1 MNTPSPINPLS
12 PLSQQARGK
21 SNVRLAVISIIA
33 LHAVF
38 FGGLLLQGCK
48 PKTVDQSLAGR
59 DTVTPSVPPIDV
71 APSVPTNVAL
81 FGPGTTQPALTGD
94 PYAHPG
100 VALTPSVPTNETWM
114 TSTPP
119 PPVESVQP
127 TLPPSTTEYV
137 VKARDT
143 LGQIA
148 KTHGISLAA
157 LLQANPGIEPLRLQI
172 GDKVLIPAAALQSG
186 GATPAEDADAQ
197 KTTTHVVKGGENLTR
212 IAKTYGVTVKELRA
226 ANNLKTDRILVGQK
240 LKIPAAAPAG
250 QMGTAET
257 GLPPR

>member
-59 DTVTPSVPPIDV
+59 DTGASVPTTPVTPP
-71 APSVPTNVAL
+71 VPTNVAL

-94 PYAHPG
+94 PYDQPG
-100 VALTPSVPTNETWM
+100 VALTPSVPTNETWV

-119 PPVESVQP
+119 PVEPVQP
-127 TLPPSTTEYV
+127 TLPPSTSEYV

-143 LGQIA
+143 MGQIA
-148 KTHGISLAA
+148 KNHGISLAT
-157 LLQANPGIEPLRLQI
+157 LLQANPGIEPLRMRI
-172 GDKVLIPAAALQSG
+172 GDKIQIPAVAAQSG
-186 GATPAEDADAQ
+186 GAAAIEDPNAPN
-197 KTTTHVVKGGENLTR
+197 TTTHVVKSGENLTR
-212 IAKTYGVTVKELRA
+212 IAKTYGVTLKELRA
-226 ANNLKTDRILVGQK
+226 ANNLKTDRILVGKK

-250 QMGTAET
+250 QGGTAET

>member
-1 MNTPSPINPLS
+1 
-12 PLSQQARGK
+12 
-21 SNVRLAVISIIA
+21 

-59 DTVTPSVPPIDV
+59 DTVATPVPPPDV
-71 APSVPTNVAL
+71 TPSVPTNVAL
-81 FGPGTTQPALTGD
+81 FGPETTQPALTGD
-94 PYAHPG
+94 PYVQPG
-100 VALTPSVPTNETWM
+100 VALTPSVPTNETWT
-114 TSTPP
+114 TSTPV
-119 PPVESVQP
+119 PPVEPVQP

-148 KTHGISLAA
+148 KTHGLSLAT
-157 LLQANPGIEPLRLQI
+157 LLQANPGIDPLRLQV
-172 GDKVLIPAAALQSG
+172 GDKVQVPAVAAQSGAAA
-186 GATPAEDADAQ
+186 PAEEPDAQ

-212 IAKTYGVTVKELRA
+212 IAKTYGVTLKELRA

-250 QMGTAET
+250 QGGTAET